1 MAGGEITPFRMQV
14 LMDVAARIVKVMVT
28 GAWHLSFEEMDMVL
42 TLVRNGMD
50 ESIRRNMK
58 GDKKDVFKDSGTKED
73 DEVGA

>member
-1 MAGGEITPFRMQV
+1 MDRGEITPFRMQV

-42 TLVRNGMD
+42 ALVRNGMD
-50 ESIRRNMK
+50 ESVKRNMK
-58 GDKKDVFKDSGTKED
+58 GERKDDFENSGTKEN

>member
-28 GAWHLSFEEMDMVL
+28 SAWHLSFGEMGMVL
-42 TLVRNGMD
+42 ALVRNGMD
-50 ESIRRNMK
+50 ESVKRNMK

>member
-1 MAGGEITPFRMQV
+1 MDRGEITPFRMQV

-58 GDKKDVFKDSGTKED
+58 GDKKDVFKDGRTEKD

>member
-42 TLVRNGMD
+42 ALVRNGMD
-50 ESIRRNMK
+50 ESVKRNMK
-58 GDKKDVFKDSGTKED
+58 GERKDVFENSGTKEN

>member
-42 TLVRNGMD
+42 ALVRNGMD
-50 ESIRRNMK
+50 ESVKRNIK
-58 GDKKDVFKDSGTKED
+58 GDKKDVFKDGRTEKD

>member
-28 GAWHLSFEEMDMVL
+28 GAWHLSFEEIDMVL
-42 TLVRNGMD
+42 ALARNGMD
-50 ESIRRNMK
+50 ESVRRNMK

>member
-14 LMDVAARIVKVMVT
+14 LMDVAARIVKTMVT

-42 TLVRNGMD
+42 ALVRTGMD
-50 ESIRRNMK
+50 ESVKRNMK

>member
-42 TLVRNGMD
+42 ALVRNGMD
-50 ESIRRNMK
+50 ESVKRNMK

>member
-14 LMDVAARIVKVMVT
+14 LMVVAARIVKTMVT

-42 TLVRNGMD
+42 ALVRNGMD
-50 ESIRRNMK
+50 ESVKRNMK

>member
-14 LMDVAARIVKVMVT
+14 LMDVAARIVKTMVT

-42 TLVRNGMD
+42 ALVRIGMD
-50 ESIRRNMK
+50 ESVKRNMK

>member
-1 MAGGEITPFRMQV
+1 MAGGEITSFRMQV

-42 TLVRNGMD
+42 ALVRNGMD
-50 ESIRRNMK
+50 ESVKRNMK

>member
-1 MAGGEITPFRMQV
+1 MDRGEITPFRMQV

-42 TLVRNGMD
+42 ALVRNGMD
-50 ESIRRNMK
+50 ESVKRNMK
-58 GDKKDVFKDSGTKED
+58 GERKDVFENSGTKEN

>member
-1 MAGGEITPFRMQV
+1 
-14 LMDVAARIVKVMVT
+14 MVT

-42 TLVRNGMD
+42 ALVRNGMD
-50 ESIRRNMK
+50 ESVKRNMK

>member
-1 MAGGEITPFRMQV
+1 
-14 LMDVAARIVKVMVT
+14 
-28 GAWHLSFEEMDMVL
+28 MVL

-58 GDKKDVFKDSGTKED
+58 GDKKDVFKDGRTEKD

>member
-14 LMDVAARIVKVMVT
+14 LMDVAARIVKTMVT

-42 TLVRNGMD
+42 ALVRNGMD

-58 GDKKDVFKDSGTKED
+58 GEQKDVFENSRTEKD
-73 DEVGA
+73 DEVSA

>member
-42 TLVRNGMD
+42 ALVRNGMN
-50 ESIRRNMK
+50 ESVKRNMK

>member
-42 TLVRNGMD
+42 ALVRNGMD
-50 ESIRRNMK
+50 ESARRNMK
-58 GDKKDVFKDSGTKED
+58 GE
-73 DEVGA
+73 

>member
-42 TLVRNGMD
+42 ALVRNGMD
-50 ESIRRNMK
+50 ESVKRNMK
-58 GDKKDVFKDSGTKED
+58 GEQKDVFENSGTKENN
-73 DEVGA
+73 EVGA

>member
-1 MAGGEITPFRMQV
+1 MAGGDITPFRMQA

-42 TLVRNGMD
+42 ALVRNGMD
-50 ESIRRNMK
+50 ESVKRNMK

>member
-1 MAGGEITPFRMQV
+1 MDRGEITPFRMQV

-42 TLVRNGMD
+42 ALVRNGMD
-50 ESIRRNMK
+50 ESVKRNMK
-58 GDKKDVFKDSGTKED
+58 GERKNVFENSGTKEN

>member
-42 TLVRNGMD
+42 ALVRNGMD
-50 ESIRRNMK
+50 ESVKRNMK
-58 GDKKDVFKDSGTKED
+58 GDKKDVFKDGRTEKD